1 MEGVD
6 AAAVSIYFLLQGT
19 VDVGRFVAAAAAA
32 ATALPEQS
40 VPIRPRLVPNFS
52 LNFTMQK
59 EDFPSHR
66 NIGTCIEY

>member
-32 ATALPEQS
+32 TALPEQS

-52 LNFTMQK
+52 PNFTMQK

-66 NIGTCIEY
+66 NVGTCMEY